1 MHINQTQTRYAG
13 IALIVLGVV
22 AVFGLWWL
30 IPSALLAAGGV
41 AIYRRQRAIGRRG
54 EAFQALL
61 WGVGLALL
69 LLVDFVFPGVLL
81 LGGAS
86 LLLRGRE
93 VQADDRVQATVARLL
108 RRRVPAVSATTAQ
121 PQAHQQ
127 VTVVSVPEAPASNE
141 TVRLR

>member
-1 MHINQTQTRYAG
+1 MNLNQTQTRYAG

-22 AVFGLWWL
+22 AVFHLWWL

-54 EAFQALL
+54 EALQALL

-69 LLVDFVFPGVLL
+69 LMIDFVFPGVLL
-81 LGGAS
+81 LGGIS

-93 VQADDRVQATVARLL
+93 DKADERVQAAVARLT
-108 RRRVPAVSATTAQ
+108 RRRTLAATPAQT
-121 PQAHQQ
+121 Q
-127 VTVVSVPEAPASNE
+127 VTVVPAAEAPASNE